1 MAVRSLIARSRSSR
15 VSTQMIFVPIRRRKR
30 RSVSRDRRR
39 RMTRLAQV
47 GAHRPQGR
55 EHDQQRQQGEQI
67 SVGHHL
73 RSGELP
79 PATQATVPMVIA
91 DAQPQV
97 TMAAGAPSSS
107 AIRAPTFICNSVKG
121 TK

>member
-1 MAVRSLIARSRSSR
+1 MPVVSGSRPS
-15 VSTQMIFVPIRRRKR
+15 F
-30 RSVSRDRRR
+30 
-39 RMTRLAQV
+39 
-47 GAHRPQGR
+47 
-55 EHDQQRQQGEQI
+55 
-67 SVGHHL
+67 
-73 RSGELP
+73 SGSP